1 MVKNET
7 EEKIKKRKTSRKER
21 APRERRIRAKKGTSK
36 EVVVEEEKKN
46 NSFSNIE
53 VYIIMI
59 ICLVLG
65 LVIGILITGYNSNK
79 TKISDK
85 EVSNVYNFIKENHY
99 EDLGDS
105 FEEKQIE
112 AMVNGLNDPFGV
124 YYDKQNADC
133 YRENL
138 ENEFIGIGTEVY
150 WDEQAD
156 TITTVSVFKD
166 RPAEKAGIKV
176 GDILVK
182 VGDKSV
188 TGMNAQEASSLI
200 KGGKPGDKVD
210 ITVLRGDEEKTFTI
224 EKDAIHQETVYVEYF
239 EEEKIAKVAIDYFS
253 MTTYDEFKELMDEI
267 EKKGYK
273 KLALDL
279 RFNNFGYVPIASQIA
294 GLFLDEGTTIYK
306 EIDRKGTTDN
316 KAGKKEYDFDIVL
329 IVNEYTA
336 KGAEVLASAL
346 IENLDVKVMGKQTA
360 GDNTLQKTWSL
371 NNGGMIQFTAGKWTT
386 SKGHDVKETPIT
398 PEFVL
403 ENEEQD
409 YRTRIV
415 EVFNSNSL

>member
-1 MVKNET
+1 MVKKET
-7 EEKIKKRKTSRKER
+7 EEKVKKRRTSRKER
-21 APRERRIRAKKGTSK
+21 VPRERRIRAKKETS
-36 EVVVEEEKKN
+36 EVVVAEEKKN

-85 EVSNVYNFIKENHY
+85 EVSDVYNFIKENHY

-124 YYDKQNADC
+124 YYDKQSADR

-150 WDEQAD
+150 WDEQTD
-156 TITTVSVFKD
+156 KISVVSVFKD
-166 RPAEKAGIKV
+166 RPAEKAGIEV
-176 GDILVK
+176 GDILYK
-182 VGDKSV
+182 VGDKELK
-188 TGMNAQEASSLI
+188 GMNAQEASSLI
-200 KGGKPGDKVD
+200 KGGKPGDKVN
-210 ITVLRGDEEKTFTI
+210 ITVLRGEEEKTFTI
-224 EKDAIHQETVYVEYF
+224 EKDAIHQDTVYVEYF

-253 MTTYDEFKELMDEI
+253 FTTYDEFKELMDEI
-267 EKKGYK
+267 SKKGYK
-273 KLALDL
+273 KLVIDL
-279 RFNNFGYVPIASQIA
+279 RFNNFGSVDIASQIA

-306 EIDRKGTTDN
+306 ETNRKGTTEY
-316 KAGKKEYDFDIVL
+316 KAYKKEYNFDLAV
-329 IVNEYTA
+329 IVNEHTA
-336 KGAEVLASAL
+336 KGAEILASAL
-346 IENLDVKVMGKQTA
+346 IENLDAKVIGKNSA

-371 NNGGMIQFTAGKWTT
+371 NNGGMIQFTSGKWTT
-386 SKGHDVKETPIT
+386 SKAHDVKETPIV
-398 PEFVL
+398 PQFVL
-403 ENEEQD
+403 ENEDQD

>member
-1 MVKNET
+1 MVKKET
-7 EEKIKKRKTSRKER
+7 EEKVKKRRTSRKER
-21 APRERRIRAKKGTSK
+21 VPRERRIRAKKETS
-36 EVVVEEEKKN
+36 EVVVAEEKKN

-85 EVSNVYNFIKENHY
+85 EVSDVYNFIKENHY

-124 YYDKQNADC
+124 YYDKQSADR

-150 WDEQAD
+150 WDEQTD
-156 TITTVSVFKD
+156 KISVVSVFKD
-166 RPAEKAGIKV
+166 RPAEKAGIEV
-176 GDILVK
+176 GDILYK
-182 VGDKSV
+182 VGDKELK
-188 TGMNAQEASSLI
+188 GMNAQEASSLI
-200 KGGKPGDKVD
+200 KGGKPGDKVN
-210 ITVLRGDEEKTFTI
+210 ITVLRGEEEKTFTI
-224 EKDAIHQETVYVEYF
+224 EKDAIHQDTVYVEYF

-253 MTTYDEFKELMDEI
+253 FTTYDEFKELMDEI
-267 EKKGYK
+267 SKKGYK
-273 KLALDL
+273 KLVIDL
-279 RFNNFGYVPIASQIA
+279 RFNNFGSVDIASQIA

-306 EIDRKGTTDN
+306 ETNRKGTTEY
-316 KAGKKEYDFDIVL
+316 KAYKKEYNFDLAV
-329 IVNEYTA
+329 IVNEHTA
-336 KGAEVLASAL
+336 KGAEILASAL
-346 IENLDVKVMGKQTA
+346 IENLDVKVIGKNSA

-371 NNGGMIQFTAGKWTT
+371 NNGGMIQFTSGKWTT
-386 SKGHDVKETPIT
+386 SKGHDVKETPIV
-398 PEFVL
+398 PQFVL
-403 ENEEQD
+403 ENEDQD

>member
-1 MVKNET
+1 MVKKET
-7 EEKIKKRKTSRKER
+7 EEKVKKRRTSRKER
-21 APRERRIRAKKGTSK
+21 VPRERRIRAKKETS
-36 EVVVEEEKKN
+36 EVVVAEEKKN

-85 EVSNVYNFIKENHY
+85 EVSDVYNFIKENHY

-124 YYDKQNADC
+124 YYDKQSADR

-150 WDEQAD
+150 WDEQTD
-156 TITTVSVFKD
+156 KISVVSVFKD
-166 RPAEKAGIKV
+166 RPAEKAGIEV
-176 GDILVK
+176 GDILYK
-182 VGDKSV
+182 VGDKELK
-188 TGMNAQEASSLI
+188 GMNAQEASSLI
-200 KGGKPGDKVD
+200 KGGKPGDKVN
-210 ITVLRGDEEKTFTI
+210 ITVLRGEEEKTFTI
-224 EKDAIHQETVYVEYF
+224 EKDAIHQDTVYVEYF

-253 MTTYDEFKELMDEI
+253 FTTYDEFKELMDEI
-267 EKKGYK
+267 SKKGYK
-273 KLALDL
+273 KLVIDL
-279 RFNNFGYVPIASQIA
+279 RFNNFGSVDIASQIA

-306 EIDRKGTTDN
+306 ETNRKGTTEY
-316 KAGKKEYDFDIVL
+316 KAYKKEYNFDLAV
-329 IVNEYTA
+329 IVNEHTA
-336 KGAEVLASAL
+336 KGAEILASAL
-346 IENLDVKVMGKQTA
+346 IENLDVKVIGKNSA
-360 GDNTLQKTWSL
+360 GDNTIQKTWSL
-371 NNGGMIQFTAGKWTT
+371 NNGGMIQFTSGKWTT
-386 SKGHDVKETPIT
+386 SKGHDVKETPIV
-398 PEFVL
+398 PQFVL
-403 ENEEQD
+403 ENEDQN
-409 YRTRIV
+409 YRARIV

>member
-1 MVKNET
+1 MVKKET
-7 EEKIKKRKTSRKER
+7 EEKVKKRRTSRKER
-21 APRERRIRAKKGTSK
+21 VPRERRIRAKKETS
-36 EVVVEEEKKN
+36 EVVVAEEKKN

-85 EVSNVYNFIKENHY
+85 EVSDVYNFIKENHY

-124 YYDKQNADC
+124 YYDKQSADR

-150 WDEQAD
+150 WDEQTD
-156 TITTVSVFKD
+156 KISVVSVFKD
-166 RPAEKAGIKV
+166 RPAEKAGIEV
-176 GDILVK
+176 GDILYK
-182 VGDKSV
+182 VGDKELK
-188 TGMNAQEASSLI
+188 GMNAQEASSLI
-200 KGGKPGDKVD
+200 KGGKPGDKVN
-210 ITVLRGDEEKTFTI
+210 ITVLRGEEEKTFTI
-224 EKDAIHQETVYVEYF
+224 EKDAIHQDTVYVEYF

-253 MTTYDEFKELMDEI
+253 FTTYDEFKELMDEI
-267 EKKGYK
+267 SKKGYK
-273 KLALDL
+273 KLVIDL
-279 RFNNFGYVPIASQIA
+279 RFNNFGSVDIASQIA

-306 EIDRKGTTDN
+306 ETNRKGTTEY
-316 KAGKKEYDFDIVL
+316 KAYKKEYNFDLAV
-329 IVNEYTA
+329 IVNEHTA
-336 KGAEVLASAL
+336 KGAEILASAL
-346 IENLDVKVMGKQTA
+346 IENLDVKVIGKNSA

-371 NNGGMIQFTAGKWTT
+371 NNGGMIQFTSGKWTT
-386 SKGHDVKETPIT
+386 SKGHDVKETPIV
-398 PEFVL
+398 PQFVL
-403 ENEEQD
+403 ENEDQN
-409 YRTRIV
+409 YRARIV

>member
-1 MVKNET
+1 MVKKET
-7 EEKIKKRKTSRKER
+7 EEKVKKRRTSRKER
-21 APRERRIRAKKGTSK
+21 VPRERRIRAKKETS
-36 EVVVEEEKKN
+36 EVVVAEEKKN

-85 EVSNVYNFIKENHY
+85 EVSDVYNFIKENHY

-124 YYDKQNADC
+124 YYDKQSADR

-150 WDEQAD
+150 WDEQTD
-156 TITTVSVFKD
+156 KISVVSVFKD
-166 RPAEKAGIKV
+166 RPAEKAGIEV
-176 GDILVK
+176 GDILYK
-182 VGDKSV
+182 VGDKELK
-188 TGMNAQEASSLI
+188 GMNAQETSSLI
-200 KGGKPGDKVD
+200 KGGKPGDKVN
-210 ITVLRGDEEKTFTI
+210 ITVLRGEEEKTFTI
-224 EKDAIHQETVYVEYF
+224 EKDAIHQDTVYVEYF

-253 MTTYDEFKELMDEI
+253 FTTYDEFKELMDEI
-267 EKKGYK
+267 SKKGYK
-273 KLALDL
+273 KLVIDL
-279 RFNNFGYVPIASQIA
+279 RFNNFGSESIASQIA
-294 GLFLDEGTTIYK
+294 DLFLDEGTTIYK
-306 EIDRKGTTDN
+306 ETHRKGTTEY
-316 KAGKKEYDFDIVL
+316 KAGKKEYNFDLAV
-329 IVNEYTA
+329 IVNEHTA
-336 KGAEVLASAL
+336 KGAEILASAL
-346 IENLDVKVMGKQTA
+346 IENLDVKVIGKNSA

-371 NNGGMIQFTAGKWTT
+371 NNGGMIQFTSGKWTT
-386 SKGHDVKETPIT
+386 SKGHDVKETPIV
-398 PEFVL
+398 PQFVL
-403 ENEEQD
+403 ENEDQN
-409 YRTRIV
+409 YRARIV

>member
-1 MVKNET
+1 MVKKET
-7 EEKIKKRKTSRKER
+7 EEKVKKRRTSRKER
-21 APRERRIRAKKGTSK
+21 VPRERRIRAKKETS
-36 EVVVEEEKKN
+36 EVVVAEEKKS

-85 EVSNVYNFIKENHY
+85 EVSDVYNFIKENHY

-124 YYDKQNADC
+124 YYDKQSADR

-150 WDEQAD
+150 WDEQTD
-156 TITTVSVFKD
+156 KISVVSVFKD
-166 RPAEKAGIKV
+166 RPAEKAGIEV
-176 GDILVK
+176 GDILYK
-182 VGDKSV
+182 VGDKEV

-200 KGGKPGDKVD
+200 KGGKPGDKVN
-210 ITVLRGDEEKTFTI
+210 ITVLRGEEEKTFTI
-224 EKDAIHQETVYVEYF
+224 EKDAIHQDTVYVEYF

-253 MTTYDEFKELMDEI
+253 FTTYDEFKELMDEI
-267 EKKGYK
+267 SKKGYK
-273 KLALDL
+273 KLVIDL
-279 RFNNFGYVPIASQIA
+279 RFNNFGSESIASQIA
-294 GLFLDEGTTIYK
+294 DLFLDEGTTIYK
-306 EIDRKGTTDN
+306 ETNRKGTTEY
-316 KAGKKEYDFDIVL
+316 KAYKKEYNFDLAV
-329 IVNEYTA
+329 IVNEHTA
-336 KGAEVLASAL
+336 KGAEILASAL
-346 IENLDVKVMGKQTA
+346 IENLDVKVIGKNSA

-371 NNGGMIQFTAGKWTT
+371 NNGGMIQFTSGKWTT
-386 SKGHDVKETPIT
+386 SKGHDVKETPIV
-398 PEFVL
+398 PQFVL
-403 ENEEQD
+403 ENEDQN

>member
-1 MVKNET
+1 MVKKET
-7 EEKIKKRKTSRKER
+7 EEKVKKRRTSRKER
-21 APRERRIRAKKGTSK
+21 VPRERRIRAKKETS
-36 EVVVEEEKKN
+36 EVVVAEEKKN

-85 EVSNVYNFIKENHY
+85 EVSDVYNFIKENHY

-124 YYDKQNADC
+124 YYDKQSADR

-150 WDEQAD
+150 WDEQTD
-156 TITTVSVFKD
+156 KISVVSVFKD
-166 RPAEKAGIKV
+166 RPAEKAGIEV
-176 GDILVK
+176 GDILYK
-182 VGDKSV
+182 VGDKELK
-188 TGMNAQEASSLI
+188 GMNAQEASSLI
-200 KGGKPGDKVD
+200 KGGKPGDKVN
-210 ITVLRGDEEKTFTI
+210 ITVLRGEEEKTFTI
-224 EKDAIHQETVYVEYF
+224 EKDAIHQDTVYVEYF

-253 MTTYDEFKELMDEI
+253 FTTYDEFKELMDEI
-267 EKKGYK
+267 SKKGYK
-273 KLALDL
+273 KLVIDL
-279 RFNNFGYVPIASQIA
+279 RFNNFGSVDIASQIA

-306 EIDRKGTTDN
+306 ETNRKGTTEY
-316 KAGKKEYDFDIVL
+316 KAYKKEYNFDLAV
-329 IVNEYTA
+329 IVNEHTA
-336 KGAEVLASAL
+336 KGAEILASAL
-346 IENLDVKVMGKQTA
+346 IENLDVKVIGKNSA
-360 GDNTLQKTWSL
+360 GDNTIQMTY
-371 NNGGMIQFTAGKWTT
+371 NIENGGMIQFTSGKWTT
-386 SKGHDVKETPIT
+386 SKGHDVKETPIV
-398 PEFVL
+398 PQFVL
-403 ENEEQD
+403 ENEDQN
-409 YRTRIV
+409 YRARIV

>member
-1 MVKNET
+1 MVRKET
-7 EEKIKKRKTSRKER
+7 EEKVKKRRTSRKER
-21 APRERRIRAKKGTSK
+21 VPRERRIRAKKETS
-36 EVVVEEEKKN
+36 EVVVAEEKKN

-85 EVSNVYNFIKENHY
+85 EVSDVYNFIKENHY

-124 YYDKQNADC
+124 YYDKQSADR

-150 WDEQAD
+150 WDEQTD
-156 TITTVSVFKD
+156 KISVVSVFKD
-166 RPAEKAGIKV
+166 RPAEKAGIEV
-176 GDILVK
+176 GDILYK
-182 VGDKSV
+182 VGDKELK
-188 TGMNAQEASSLI
+188 GMNAQEASSLI
-200 KGGKPGDKVD
+200 KGGKPGDKVN
-210 ITVLRGDEEKTFTI
+210 ITVLRGEEEKTFTI
-224 EKDAIHQETVYVEYF
+224 EKDAIHQDTVYVEYF

-253 MTTYDEFKELMDEI
+253 FTTYDEFKELMDEI
-267 EKKGYK
+267 SKKGYK
-273 KLALDL
+273 KLVIDL
-279 RFNNFGYVPIASQIA
+279 RFNNFGSVDIASQIA

-306 EIDRKGTTDN
+306 ETNRKGTTEY
-316 KAGKKEYDFDIVL
+316 KAYKKEYNFDLAV
-329 IVNEYTA
+329 IVNEHTA
-336 KGAEVLASAL
+336 KGAEILASAL
-346 IENLDVKVMGKQTA
+346 IENLDVKVIGKNSA

-371 NNGGMIQFTAGKWTT
+371 NNGGMIQFTSGKWTT
-386 SKGHDVKETPIT
+386 SKGHDVKETPIV
-398 PEFVL
+398 PQFVL
-403 ENEEQD
+403 ENEDQN
-409 YRTRIV
+409 YRARIV